1 MGEGN
6 ITSSFKKINLCSVT
20 LKPGKYI
27 LIATVQSSDVS
38 KTSAYAEINNG
49 TIAYASEEFTGGG
62 GFFMQTNIPVVLD
75 LSIEQTIYL
84 DIQSEASS
92 GYWFGSFTGLQIG

>member
-1 MGEGN
+1 M
-6 ITSSFKKINLCSVT
+6 
-20 LKPGKYI
+20 
-27 LIATVQSSDVS
+27 QSSDVS

-49 TIAYASEEFTGGG
+49 KINFASEDFAGGG
-62 GFFMQTNIPVVLD
+62 GFFMATNIPVVLD

-92 GYWFGSFTGLQIG
+92 GYWFGAFTGLQIG